1 MEPQTSDQERF
12 DDEVARV
19 GRLIVQIAAGVGIFA
34 ALMLSTIALIRTTDR
49 PAVTS
54 SMSGMPRAGASL
66 PAALPSRA
74 DVVIEH
80 VTRGCHA
87 MLVNGQ
93 ADPTP
98 TATIRLASGGRL
110 QVTDNDVMPHR
121 LLETSGPAAQFSG
134 AAMGHMGAQSTVTF
148 PRPGTYSLTTKA
160 GEDYTTGITTVGPD
174 NTLHLKVLVTA

>member
-12 DDEVARV
+12 DDEVTRV
-19 GRLIVQIAAGVGIFA
+19 GRLIVQIAAGVGIVA

-49 PAVTS
+49 PPVAS
-54 SMSGMPRAGASL
+54 SMSGMQRAAASQ
-66 PAALPSRA
+66 PASPPARA
-74 DVVIEH
+74 EVVIEH

-93 ADPTP
+93 AQPTP
-98 TATIRLASGGRL
+98 TATIRLAPGGRL

-121 LLETSGPAAQFSG
+121 LLETSGPAARFSG

-148 PRPGTYSLTTKA
+148 PRAGTYSLTTKA
-160 GEDYTTGITTVGPD
+160 GEDYTKGITTIGAD
-174 NTLHLKVLVTA
+174 NTLRLKVVVAA